1 MRPFGD
7 VLASAACRGCCKTE
21 STEDTGGTEHRRR
34 WISRA
39 VELLGREFTPSGLE
53 AALGRTVLI
62 LVMAAMAAVPAAAQS
77 HRVYLSGVFAANSGG
92 RGPVDVGTFPTAG
105 GLVGLRLTDAW
116 SVEFGLDL
124 GFGESS
130 QRIFEGLLSSQVSG
144 PGPFSREELE
154 RNGIFGRSV
163 WSESVATGYSAQV
176 VWKSRAPGR
185 VNVGLLGGLSW
196 RTFDRFHSMT
206 ITSVGPGVTYPP
218 AHPSLR
224 SFAETQPLT
233 GGGLT
238 GGVLVP
244 IRVTS
249 ALTVAPEFR
258 VTFGL
263 ITDESTYRV
272 AHTGVRVMWGF

>member
-1 MRPFGD
+1 LGKTLL
-7 VLASAACRGCCKTE
+7 VLM
-21 STEDTGGTEHRRR
+21 
-34 WISRA
+34 
-39 VELLGREFTPSGLE
+39 
-53 AALGRTVLI
+53 
-62 LVMAAMAAVPAAAQS
+62 MAAITSVPAAAQS
-77 HRVYLSGVFAANSGG
+77 NRVYVSGLFAANSGG

-105 GLVGLRLTDAW
+105 GLVGLRLTGAW
-116 SVEFGLDL
+116 SVEFELDR

-130 QRIFEGLLSSQVSG
+130 ERIFEGLLSSQVSG
-144 PGPFSREELE
+144 PGPYSREDLE

-163 WSESVATGYSAQV
+163 YSDAVATGYSAQV
-176 VWKSRAPGR
+176 VWKSREPGR

-206 ITSVGPGVTYPP
+206 ITSVGPGVTYP
-218 AHPSLR
+218 AGHPNLR
-224 SFAETQPLT
+224 SFAETRPLT

-272 AHTGVRVMWGF
+272 AHSGVRVMWGF